1 MLTRRN
7 LIEMLLVVSGSSFLV
22 DAGAD
27 SVKEEEPAPARE
39 VDANAEP
46 LDSREPRRAVMS
58 DGDHIELQVF
68 GDSGPFVFLGPHAY
82 LSPPVPQFRAMV
94 QGYVDGLKDR
104 YRVILANW
112 PRGVGKSSPARAG
125 SFTWQLAVDDIHRI
139 ADAAGADQFAWW
151 GYSFGGAVGLQLA
164 PRSERLSALVCGGFP
179 PLWQPLSEMLSLTR
193 QTAKDSGGLPDNEAR
208 HAMDQQAV
216 TFYESVAGYDEALG
230 IEQIRCPRL
239 VFHDVADTL
248 DLSGFVLDLAA
259 RTRAVE
265 SKLQSLGWET
275 AWVETGQG
283 HLAFLDPVKCLAA
296 FAPFLDK
303 HLLGKIS

>member
-7 LIEMLLVVSGSSFLV
+7 LVELLLVTLGSSFLV
-22 DAGAD
+22 DAVAGTAN
-27 SVKEEEPAPARE
+27 KEEPPPSRE
-39 VDANAEP
+39 MDANAEP
-46 LDSREPRRAVMS
+46 LDSREPRRAVMG
-58 DGDHIELQVF
+58 DGDHIEFQVF
-68 GDSGPFVFLGPHAY
+68 GDGGPFVFLGPHAY
-82 LSPPVPQFRAMV
+82 LSPPVPQFRSMV
-94 QGYVDGLKDR
+94 EGYVTGLKDR

-112 PRGVGKSSPARAG
+112 PRGVGKSSPARAD
-125 SFTWQLAVDDIHRI
+125 SLTWQQAVDDIHRI
-139 ADAAGADQFAWW
+139 ADAAGADRFAWW
-151 GYSFGGAVGLQLA
+151 GYSFGAAVGLQLA

-193 QTAKDSGGLPDNEAR
+193 STAKASARLPDNDAR

-216 TFYESVAGYDEALG
+216 TFYESVAGYDEARGL
-230 IEQIRCPRL
+230 EQIRCPRL

-283 HLAFLDPVKCLAA
+283 HLAFLDPEKCLAA

-303 HLLGKIS
+303 HLLGKTS